1 MKKLFF
7 VLLSFGLSF
16 SYAQNTRSNFPDVLK
31 LGYQVKGTDRIET
44 NVFADLGAWHAYTLP
59 SDSRDYGSF
68 IGPLV
73 MDMSGQWLSNSIAKL
88 SVKEKGKTIDL
99 KKGRILQHYYPGML
113 EQEIQVAQ
121 LRIILQ
127 LIYVSS
133 TEAMVQT
140 QIFNRSLQKRKL
152 ALSWSGQVLLKD
164 AELKKD
170 KDGIAVFFNKD
181 HVFRLNFS
189 GKKDIQILKDSYQAS
204 QLPVS
209 LASGG
214 VYQTIYTQHYHP
226 EKALTLSS
234 AGHTDF
240 KKAQRANQLR
250 WNHYLD
256 QYFNAPGQPIKDPT
270 ERRMAVKSVVTLITN
285 WRTKAKDLLHDGVFP
300 SLNYQG
306 FYGFWSWDS
315 WKQAVGLS
323 YFNPELAKSNILS
336 MFDYQDKYGMVAD
349 CVYTDKTENNWRDT
363 KPPLAAWSVW
373 KIQQQAPDLAFLK
386 HIYPMLVKYHQWWYT
401 NRDHNQNGLCEY
413 GSTDGTRIAAAWE
426 SGMDN
431 AVRFDLAKLLK
442 NNDAAWSLNQE
453 SVDLNAYLYA
463 EKGYLA
469 LIAETIGLSEEA
481 RQWESGQA
489 SLKSKINATFYQ
501 TEKGYYHDK
510 LLDGRWMEAEGPEGW
525 IPLWC
530 GIADRGQAESVLKVM
545 LDQHKF
551 NTFVPLPTLAAD
563 HPGFDPLKGYW
574 RGPVWLDQVY
584 FGLSGLQRYGYA
596 KESARML
603 QQLLKNAEGLSAQG
617 PIRENYHPITGKGLN
632 AMNFSWSAA
641 HLLMLL
647 KENKL

>member
-7 VLLSFGLSF
+7 ILLSFGLSF

-31 LGYQVKGTDRIET
+31 LGYQVKRPDRIET

-59 SDSRDYGSF
+59 SDSGDYGSF

-73 MDMSGQWLSNSIAKL
+73 MDMSGQWLANSIAKL
-88 SVKEKGKTIDL
+88 SVKERGKIIDL
-99 KKGRILQHYYPGML
+99 RKGRIVQHYYPGML
-113 EQEIQVAQ
+113 EQEIQVAR
-121 LRIILQ
+121 LRITLR

-133 TEAMVQT
+133 IEAMVQT
-140 QIFNRSLQKRKL
+140 QISNLSLQKRKL
-152 ALSWSGQVLLKD
+152 ELSWSGQILSKD

-170 KDGIAVFFNKD
+170 KNSIAVLFDKD

-189 GKKDIQILKDSYQAS
+189 GQKNIKILKGTYQAS

-214 VYQTIYTQHYHP
+214 VYQTVYAQYYHP

-240 KKAQRANQLR
+240 KKAQQANQLR

-256 QYFNAPGQPIKDPT
+256 QYFNAPGQQIKDPMQ
-270 ERRMAVKSVVTLITN
+270 RRIAVKSVVTLITN

-373 KIQQQAPDLAFLK
+373 KIQEQAPDLAFLK
-386 HIYPMLVKYHQWWYT
+386 YIYPMLVKYHQWWYT

-442 NNDAAWSLNQE
+442 NNDSAWSLNQE

-469 LIAETIGLSEEA
+469 RIADAIGLTEEA
-481 RQWESGQA
+481 RQWESGRA
-489 SLKSKINATFYQ
+489 SLKSKINETFYQ
-501 TEKGYYHDK
+501 AEKGYYHDK
-510 LLDGRWMEAEGPEGW
+510 LLDGHWMEAEGPEGW

-530 GIADRGQAESVLKVM
+530 GIAGAGQAEAVLKVM
-545 LDQHKF
+545 QDQHKF

-563 HPGFDPLKGYW
+563 HPRFDPLKGYW

-584 FGLSGLQRYGYA
+584 FGLSGLQRYGYT
-596 KESARML
+596 KEADRL
-603 QQLLKNAEGLSAQG
+603 LEQLLKNAEGLSAQG
-617 PIRENYHPITGKGLN
+617 PIRENYHPISGKGLN